1 MYAVISFWL
10 TMIFENGKTG
20 DWRGDV
26 VKVLD
31 INHIIVFHIEMK
43 LCQLEMYRLAELK
56 RVMLTVNTCFA

>member
-1 MYAVISFWL
+1 
-10 TMIFENGKTG
+10 MIFENGKTG

-26 VKVLD
+26 VKVLV

-43 LCQLEMYRLAELK
+43 LCQLERYRLAELK